1 MKEEFKIF
9 NDYVKQY
16 DLRVPEIM
24 RKFHH
29 TYRVVN
35 YAEYIAESLNL
46 SSEEIKLAKIC
57 ALLHDIARF
66 YQWTKYQTYS
76 DLNSIDHG
84 DMGEK
89 ILKDGFIKKFN
100 LDEKNE
106 NIVFDTVRL
115 HNKFE
120 VESINEYTDIFVK
133 IIRDADRL
141 DIIENIYFANKDKE
155 IVIKDNLLNDIY
167 NGKILLNKDT
177 ITDTDI
183 VLKCISW
190 INDFNYKSSFKYL
203 KDNKILDKK
212 IEALGEDF
220 KVEKLKK
227 YIDDKFKKEG
237 CL

>member
-24 RKFHH
+24 RGFHH

-167 NGKILLNKDT
+167 NGKILLNKDV

-190 INDFNYKSSFKYL
+190 INDFNYKGSFKYL

-212 IEALGEDF
+212 IEDLGEDF